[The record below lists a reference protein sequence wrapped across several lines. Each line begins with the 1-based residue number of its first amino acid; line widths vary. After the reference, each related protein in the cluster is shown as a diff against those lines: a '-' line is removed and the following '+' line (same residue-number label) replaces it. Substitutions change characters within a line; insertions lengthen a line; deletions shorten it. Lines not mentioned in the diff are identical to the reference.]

1 MIKINLAKLNNTIHN
16 KINENLS
23 VTSTIF
29 QTYDFLKIW
38 TDNFPIDY
46 RILEIYEDNQQV
58 GYLPV
63 SIEDNQIE
71 ILGTTAVLG
80 NEQVTDF
87 GDISSIKGKEN
98 QVWQVILEYLK
109 KNYSGYKLTLNFIR
123 ESSPSFNIL
132 KKYQPD
138 PVKVATSPYIKLPKS
153 WDEYLNGL
161 KRKSRQELKRK
172 MRRLEALNYKN
183 YFAEKDDNNIKTF
196 LNLMKKSSNEKNSFL
211 TDKMEV
217 YFRQLMQNFDKKR
230 LLLWFMEI
238 GNKVVASVIVFR
250 FKNQIQLYNSG
261 VDTEYNYYSVGL
273 LSKAFL
279 IKWAIEN
286 GFEIYDFLQ
295 GNERYKYDLGAVNN
309 PLYKF
314 EIIL

>member
-1 MIKINLAKLNNTIHN
+1 MIKIKSTTLNKTRHSSIQKNISDTA
-16 KINENLS
+16 
-23 VTSTIF
+23 TIF
-29 QTYDFLKIW
+29 QTYGFLKIW

-63 SIEDNQIE
+63 SIEDKQIE

-80 NEQVTDF
+80 SEQVTDF
-87 GDISSIKGKEN
+87 GDVFCIKEKEN
-98 QVWQVILEYLK
+98 IVWHTLIKYLK
-109 KNYSGYKLTLNFIR
+109 ENFKDYKLTLKFIR

-132 KKYQPD
+132 KKYRPD

-211 TDKMEV
+211 TDKMKS
-217 YFRQLMQNFDKKR
+217 YFKQLIKEFDKEK
-230 LLLWFMEI
+230 LLVWFMEI
-238 GNKVVASVIVFR
+238 GNKVVASVLAFR

-279 IKWAIEN
+279 IKWSIEN
-286 GFEIYDFLQ
+286 NIKIYDFLQ
-295 GNERYKYDLGAVNN
+295 GNERYKYDLGAVDN

>member
-1 MIKINLAKLNNTIHN
+1 MIKINSAKLNNTIHN
-16 KINENLS
+16 KINKNLS

-63 SIEDNQIE
+63 SIEDKQIE

-80 NEQVTDF
+80 SEQVTDF
-87 GDISSIKGKEN
+87 GDVFCIKGKEN
-98 QVWQVILEYLK
+98 IVWHTLIKYLK
-109 KNYSGYKLTLNFIR
+109 ENFKDYKLTLKFIR
-123 ESSPSFNIL
+123 ESSPSFYIL

-183 YFAEKDDNNIKTF
+183 YFAEKDDNNIKNF